1 MKLLKGFFYLF
12 IYFFLQK
19 YQEGVEEKPRGS
31 EFVFNNVGLL
41 YYNLCN
47 IRWNRD
53 WSHIDS
59 PEWLK
64 IKKATINPK
73 NNDGKCL
80 HYALIDTLNYEKIK
94 SHSERISKI
103 KAFIEQYDWKEI
115 FHHIKKTGKSLN

>member
-1 MKLLKGFFYLF
+1 MKLLKDFFYLF
-12 IYFFLQK
+12 FFFLQK
-19 YQEGVEEKPRGS
+19 YQEGLEEKPRGS
-31 EFVFNNVGLL
+31 EVVFDNVDLL
-41 YYNLCN
+41 YYNLGN
-47 IRWNRD
+47 ISWNRD

-73 NNDGKCL
+73 NNDDKCF
-80 HYALIDTLNYEKIK
+80 HYALIDALNYEQIK

-103 KAFIEQYDWKEI
+103 KPFIEQYDWKEI